1 MDFNDDVRLDPSQ
14 VEVNR
19 GGRGRGVAMG
29 GGLVGLLG
37 LIAALFFGVN
47 PFEGQEPGQGAQQA
61 PQQAQEA
68 SDVQRK
74 CLTGV
79 DAEQGGDCL
88 VVGVVN
94 SVQDYWGRVF
104 ANSGLDY
111 TQAKTQLFEAS
122 TQTGCGYATSQVGPF
137 YCPADQKVYLD
148 LTFFDELQ
156 SKYGAQGG
164 PAAQAYVI
172 GHEYGHHVQ
181 NLLGVMNRV
190 QQGTSGAS
198 SPAVRMELQAD
209 CYAGVWMR
217 NAVQT
222 GYLAQITQ
230 QDLDQALSAAQA
242 VGDDRIQTR
251 AQGYVR
257 PDAFTHG
264 TSAQRSKWL
273 TEGYSSGDPTRC
285 DTFRGAI

>member
-14 VEVNR
+14 VEVSR
-19 GGRGRGVAMG
+19 GKRGRNVAAG
-29 GGLVGLLG
+29 GGLIGIL
-37 LIAALFFGVN
+37 AAIFFGVN
-47 PFEGQEPGQGAQQA
+47 PFEEGQYAQQRQQA
-61 PQQAQEA
+61 PQEVQEA
-68 SDVQRK
+68 SDVQKK

-94 SVQDYWGRVF
+94 SVQDYWGKVF
-104 ANSGLDY
+104 ANSGLTY
-111 TQAKTQLFEAS
+111 TQAKTQLFEGA
-122 TQTGCGYATSQVGPF
+122 TQTGCGYATAQVGPF

-156 SKYGAQGG
+156 SKYGAEGG

-181 NLLGVMNRV
+181 NQLGVMNKV

-242 VGDDRIQTR
+242 VGDDRIQSR
-251 AQGYVR
+251 SQGYVR

-264 TSAQRSKWL
+264 TSAQRTKWL
-273 TEGYSSGDPTRC
+273 TEGYSSGDPSRC
-285 DTFRGAI
+285 NTFKGAI